1 MNKQEALNRLQNM
14 RQQASYQST
23 NRLNPADVRRECEL
37 DTQALHIA
45 IEALSWQIAQHKS
58 IMEQPNEH

>member
-1 MNKQEALNRLQNM
+1 MNKEEALKRLQNM

-45 IEALSWQIAQHKS
+45 ISYLVLDIVDSGES
-58 IMEQPNEH
+58 NEH